1 MCVCA
6 LSSTPKSLTDKGVCV
21 CVALTLLHSQLA
33 HTHSAS
39 QLRGWQREQHA
50 CGPLSLSLSVWQ
62 SSLWRSSLSSSLPAC
77 VSCRNPTERKSLVSF
92 DAFVSAVHVWET
104 LQTSLFPRSSFFCC
118 LKVCLDLCLVYSSR
132 CLRWLGQV
140 LIGGGAGFMGNY
152 GCWQLS
158 VTLCESHPE
167 KRWDQ
172 LKVCIHGRFVL
183 VWCMHVFTGLAE
195 HTPENLMNLQI
206 WVTVCLLKR
215 LHCTKCFSS

>member
-1 MCVCA
+1 MLPEPGFIRTTAAVWLCRVH
-6 LSSTPKSLTDKGVCV
+6 VCV
-21 CVALTLLHSQLA
+21 CFELNSQEFNRQGCVCGIDSPALAART

-50 CGPLSLSLSVWQ
+50 CGTLSLSLSVWQ
-62 SSLWRSSLSSSLPAC
+62 SSLWRSSLSSSLTAC

-140 LIGGGAGFMGNY
+140 LIGGLVLWETMGGDSY
-152 GCWQLS
+152 PWLS
-158 VTLCESHPE
+158 ASRIQRNDVIG
-167 KRWDQ
+167 W
-172 LKVCIHGRFVL
+172 RF
-183 VWCMHVFTGLAE
+183 VFTGALFWCDVS
-195 HTPENLMNLQI
+195 MCLQDWLNTHLRI
-206 WVTVCLLKR
+206 
-215 LHCTKCFSS
+215 